1 MKRSLLIAFSF
12 VFSFYQLSAQQNVGI
27 GTNDP
32 KSKLDVNGGITVG
45 NSYSG
50 VNTAP
55 ANGAIIEGTVGIGT
69 NSPST
74 KAALDVSGNTKGMFI
89 PRLTNA
95 ESVALGATLGTG
107 DKGLLI
113 FNTTNNRAEYWDGTQ
128 WKAIGE
134 GAGGPPSGTA
144 GGDLSGSYPNPNVAN
159 NAINSAK
166 ILDGS
171 ITGNDIQNNTID
183 LTSKV
188 NNVLPVSN
196 GGTGVNTV
204 TGIVQGNGGSPVTG
218 ISATG
223 GSQYM
228 RRNSSN
234 TAYEFGQVNYS
245 DIAGAPTALPPGGAA
260 GGDLTGTYP
269 NPSLAPAG
277 TAGTYNYVTTDAKG
291 RVTSGSLRT
300 VTGTTNQ
307 LDVANGNF
315 SGNPTLSINPAFTAA
330 NKANQMLTGG
340 GNITYTSGVLS
351 WSNRFIVI
359 VNGSGSH
366 FSTNGYFDITIPT
379 NGTVIT
385 GVGGAGNVTVTGGG
399 VPISC
404 WTALYYILPIGS
416 NNGSVAT
423 NFRIAS
429 YTAGMQVPENWILIG
444 TNNCDDG
451 TIRLGNGLVLQP
463 GQTWPAGAGFAP
475 VGGGSGYIQNQAV
488 NGVIGTGQN
497 ASFDITGNSEI
508 GGNET
513 VGGNLGIG
521 APATLGKLQVTTGG
535 TGSWDKLVVKSTSL
549 WGDGLSSPSESGGT
563 QYVTIGAQAAGIMIS
578 NPHVVW
584 NAGNNAAAIRLG
596 RAGGVSSGAYWEAG
610 VNAGSGYHIRKEAV
624 AATGIDILSDGRVG
638 IGNANPGYKLTVSNG
653 AIGGNYGLTP
663 NYAAWNAYGT
673 GDGGAA
679 IYNDNGSYKK
689 LMVIGNN
696 SAGGAREV
704 GIWDNLVVNGNVTA
718 TSLGTGLVKSTGGTL
733 QTAGAGD
740 LPTHT
745 HTWPQVTSKPAVW
758 LDQSTLTAD
767 NSNFN
772 NSVPSGFYQGYNSA
786 NSPTGGT
793 WYNMLNVRHNNTAND
808 HGFQI
813 AASYYDENIW
823 TRTYQGGTG
832 ANNGSYTPWRALL
845 HTGNIA
851 SNAIQNQYGGA
862 QGANFWINGNGR
874 AQDFYTDGWL
884 RNNNVNT
891 GIYNQSTGRHFYSE
905 SSDYWTAASGRGMI
919 FRNSHAGTVTGYV
932 YNDGGSS
939 FGLLSPNGNWRVRV
953 DNSNVETYGNYLYA
967 TSSYIPYIFDRDDP
981 NYYLN
986 PAGYSQVGSIYANNW
1001 FRAQGTSG
1009 LYFES
1014 YCGGWNMQDAT
1025 WIRTYCGKS
1034 VLSQV
1039 NSCSPAMRGDNASS
1053 CWYGGEFNSYDYN
1066 YGPALYAGGYV
1077 NAYTYY
1083 SWSTKEKKKDI
1094 SAFEANDYNSAL
1106 TFMDELNLSYYKFKN
1121 QKDYDKIHVGLIA
1134 EETPTTLTA
1143 PGKQGV
1149 SYGELAIFNTGAI
1162 KALKNKVE
1170 KLEKQVNDFGVA
1182 AMTEQEQWFEFSDA
1196 YKAELNGAVPVVTTT
1211 PLSINVEMNIIEI
1224 TSNGFKVRINKNKD
1238 LSFNWI
1244 AMAKVEAPKQEASSD
1259 KFETML
1265 KSAEKDT
1272 RTVPVR
1278 SKENTIGIDIKNG
1291 TPDNFLGTVPVN
1303 PLAGKPYTDVMED
1316 EPQKYAGKTG
1326 DSQGAPVN
1334 PK

>member
-1 MKRSLLIAFSF
+1 MHMKKALLAFVPLIF
-12 VFSFYQLSAQQNVGI
+12 INYKVSAQQNVGI

-32 KSKLDVNGGITVG
+32 KSKLDVNGGITIG
-45 NSYSG
+45 NTYSG
-50 VNTAP
+50 VNSAP

-69 NSPST
+69 SAPNT
-74 KAALDVSGNTKGMFI
+74 KSALDVSSTTKGMFI

-95 ESVALGATLGTG
+95 EGAALGATLGTG
-107 DKGLLI
+107 DRGLLI

-144 GGDLSGSYPNPNVAN
+144 GGDLSGTYPNPNVAN

-166 ILDGS
+166 VLDGS

-204 TGIVQGNGGSPVTG
+204 SGIMQGNGGSPVTG
-218 ISATG
+218 VSASA
-223 GSQYM
+223 GSHYL
-228 RRNSSN
+228 RRNAGN
-234 TAYEFGQVNYS
+234 TAYEFGQPNYS
-245 DIAGAPTALPPGGAA
+245 DLAGTPSSLPPGGAA

-277 TAGTYNYVTTDAKG
+277 TAGNYNYITTDSKG
-291 RVTSGSLRT
+291 RVISGSLRT
-300 VTGTTNQ
+300 ITGTTNQ

-315 SGNPTLSINPAFTAA
+315 SGNPTISVNPAFTAA

-340 GNITYTSGVLS
+340 GNVTYSGGVLN

-359 VNGSGSH
+359 NNGAGSH
-366 FSTNGYFDITIPT
+366 FSTNGYFDVTVPA
-379 NGTVIT
+379 NGTTIT
-385 GVGGAGNVTVTGGG
+385 GVGGAGNVVVASG
-399 VPISC
+399 VPLAC
-404 WTALYYILPIGS
+404 WTALYYILPVGNS
-416 NNGSVAT
+416 NGSVAA
-423 NFRIAS
+423 NFRIVS
-429 YTAGMQVPENWILIG
+429 YTAALQVPENWIMIA
-444 TNNCDDG
+444 TQNCDDN
-451 TIRLGNGLVLQP
+451 TVRLGTGVVLQN
-463 GQTWPAGAGFAP
+463 GQTWPSGGGFAP

-488 NGVIGTGQN
+488 NGNVATGQS
-497 ASFDITGNSEI
+497 ASFDITGNTET
-508 GGNET
+508 GGNAT
-513 VGGNLGIG
+513 VGGNLGVG
-521 APATLGKLQVTTGG
+521 APATLGKLQVNTGG
-535 TGSWDKLVVKSTSL
+535 AGSWDKLVVKSTSL
-549 WGDGLSSPSESGGT
+549 WGDGTGTASETAGT
-563 QYVTIGAQAAGIMIS
+563 QYVTIGAQASGIMIS
-578 NPHVVW
+578 NPHVTW
-584 NAGNNAAAIRLG
+584 SAGSNAAAIRLG
-596 RAGGVSSGAYWEAG
+596 RAGGVSSGAWWEAG
-610 VNAGSGYHIRKEAV
+610 VGATGGYHIRKEAT
-624 AATGIDILSDGRVG
+624 AATGIDILNDGRVG
-638 IGNANPGYKLTVSNG
+638 IGNSNPGYKLTVTGG

-663 NYAAWNAYGT
+663 NYAAWSAYGT

-679 IYNDNGSYKK
+679 IYNDNGSYRK

-718 TSLGTGLVKSTGGTL
+718 TSLGTGLVKSSGGTL
-733 QTAGAGD
+733 QTATAGD
-740 LPTHT
+740 LPSHT
-745 HTWPQVTSKPAVW
+745 HPWSQVTGKPSAW
-758 LDQSTLTAD
+758 LDAANLIQG
-767 NSNFN
+767 NGNFN
-772 NSVPSGFYQGYNSA
+772 NSVPSGFYEANNAA
-786 NSPTGGT
+786 NSPTAGT
-793 WYNMLNVRHNNTAND
+793 WYNMINVRHSNTGND

-813 AASYYDENIW
+813 AASYYDENVW

-851 SNAIQNQYGGA
+851 GNAIQNQYGGA

-874 AQDFYTDGWL
+874 AQDFYTDGWF
-884 RNNNVNT
+884 RNNNASQ
-891 GIYNQSTGRHFYSE
+891 GIYNQATGRHFYSE
-905 SSDYWTAASGRGMI
+905 SNSYWTAASANGMI
-919 FRNSHAGTVTGYV
+919 FRNNHAGSVMGYV
-932 YNDGGSS
+932 YHDGGSS

-986 PAGYSQVGSIYANNW
+986 PAGYSQVGSVYANNW
-1001 FRAQGTSG
+1001 FRAQNSSG
-1009 LYFES
+1009 LYFET
-1014 YCGGWNMQDAT
+1014 YCGGWHMQDAT

-1039 NSCSPAMRGDNASS
+1039 NSCSPAIRGDNASS
-1053 CWYGGEFNSYDYN
+1053 CWYGGEFNSYDYY

-1094 SAFEANDYNSAL
+1094 NKFEPTDYNSAL
-1106 TFMDELNLSYYKFKN
+1106 SFMDKLDLSYYKFIG

-1149 SYGELAIFNTGAI
+1149 SYGELAVFNTGAI
-1162 KALKNKVE
+1162 KALKSKVE
-1170 KLEKQVNDFGVA
+1170 ALEKNVNDFGVVT
-1182 AMTEQEQWFEFSDA
+1182 MTENEHWVEFSEA
-1196 YKAELNGAVPVVTTT
+1196 YKAELRGTIPVVTTT
-1211 PLSINVEMNIIEI
+1211 PMASNVDMSITEI
-1224 TSNGFKVRINKNKD
+1224 NANGFRVRINKKKD
-1238 LSFNWI
+1238 INFNWI
-1244 AMAKVEAPKQEASSD
+1244 AMAKVTAPAEEPASE
-1259 KFETML
+1259 KFNTML
-1265 KSAEKDT
+1265 ESAEKDT
-1272 RTVPVR
+1272 RTIPVR
-1278 SKENTIGIDIKNG
+1278 AKENAQQVDIKTG
-1291 TPDNFLGTVPVN
+1291 TPDNFLGAVPAN

-1316 EPQKYAGKTG
+1316 APLKNAANPNPSRE
-1326 DSQGAPVN
+1326 GAP
-1334 PK
+1334 K